1 MPYKSQVHNIPVLL
15 SPKCLTVSEILYKI
29 NVFYRVYIYVHV

>member
-15 SPKCLTVSEILYKI
+15 LPKCLCVENVTKI
-29 NVFYRVYIYVHV
+29 IYGVYIYVHV